1 MIQRIQSL
9 FLLLVSIL
17 MAATVFCPLIEL
29 VNEDSSLSVTFHSFG
44 IGADF
49 PTWGVL
55 ALAIVGALLAF
66 INIFLY
72 KKRKLQINIGY
83 VTVLSIIVY
92 YVTSMLYINSFLG
105 KIESSYSINVQV
117 GIILPVIALI
127 LDLLAIS
134 RIKKDEKLVKSLDRI
149 R

>member
-83 VTVLSIIVY
+83 VTALSIIVY

>member
-9 FLLLVSIL
+9 FLLLTSII
-17 MAATVFCPLIEL
+17 MTATVFCPLIEL
-29 VNEDSSLSVTFHSFG
+29 VNKDASLSVIFHSFG
-44 IGADF
+44 IGTDF

-55 ALAIVGALLAF
+55 VFAILSALLAF
-66 INIFLY
+66 INIFLF

-83 VTVLSIIVY
+83 VTALCIVIY
-92 YVTSMLYINSFLG
+92 YVTSMVYINAFLG
-105 KIESSYSINVQV
+105 KIDDSYTFNLQV